1 VKGEGVLMEN
11 EKFQEF
17 MGDQFAKMFTEM
29 QKVSGKVD
37 GLSTKVDELSDSQ
50 VRMENKFDEQI
61 AVLHD
66 FRTTQEEVNKTVI
79 ERLDRI
85 EVKVEVLQ
93 IETAH
98 IRRVK

>member
-1 VKGEGVLMEN
+1 MEN

-37 GLSTKVDELSDSQ
+37 DLSTRVDELSTKVDELSDSQ

>member
-1 VKGEGVLMEN
+1 MEN

>member
-1 VKGEGVLMEN
+1 
-11 EKFQEF
+11 
-17 MGDQFAKMFTEM
+17 
-29 QKVSGKVD
+29 
-37 GLSTKVDELSDSQ
+37 
-50 VRMENKFDEQI
+50 
-61 AVLHD
+61 VLHD